1 LFGGEPQRV
10 HAEAV
15 YDDDGVDLRMAAS
28 MRLEHDVLGQL
39 DVGLTHTRRDELE
52 LVGSTGSLVVPDPW
66 IGVSA
71 ALGLRRGT
79 TSETIPVDLPAGSR
93 LGLEE
98 GAVYRLELDL
108 VSRAALA
115 GTPLPFGRA
124 DAVAQAATLEALD
137 ASARS
142 GSRSSRATIRFRPLP
157 GPEGARV
164 LGLGPTAWT
173 LLAVA
178 ALMVGFAKTAVG
190 GVAAISVA
198 VFAAVLPARE
208 STGVLLP
215 LLLVGDVV
223 AVRSYRAH
231 AHWGTLLRLLPAVVV
246 GVLVGV
252 VFVDGVG
259 DTVMR
264 RTIGVILLGLLLH
277 VVLRRRGDG
286 LPARGGSGLWHHVAT
301 GGYGLLAGFTTMV
314 GGSVM
319 SLYLLSSG
327 LSVLGFLGTTA
338 WFFFLVNLFKVPF
351 SIGLGLLSTSSL
363 VLDAMLVPCVLVGT
377 YVGRRVIGR
386 IDQKRFE
393 SLVLVFTALSTV
405 PLLR

>member
-1 LFGGEPQRV
+1 
-10 HAEAV
+10 
-15 YDDDGVDLRMAAS
+15 M
-28 MRLEHDVLGQL
+28 
-39 DVGLTHTRRDELE
+39 
-52 LVGSTGSLVVPDPW
+52 PD
-66 IGVSA
+66 
-71 ALGLRRGT
+71 
-79 TSETIPVDLPAGSR
+79 
-93 LGLEE
+93 
-98 GAVYRLELDL
+98 
-108 VSRAALA
+108 
-115 GTPLPFGRA
+115 
-124 DAVAQAATLEALD
+124 
-137 ASARS
+137 
-142 GSRSSRATIRFRPLP
+142 
-157 GPEGARV
+157 
-164 LGLGPTAWT
+164 LGPTAFA

-178 ALMVGFAKTAVG
+178 ALLVGFAKTAVG

-223 AVRSYRAH
+223 AVRAYRAH

-252 VFVDGVG
+252 VFVGRVD

-264 RTIGVILLGLLLH
+264 RTIGVILLGLVLVH

-286 LPARGGSGLWHHVAT
+286 LPARGGTGLRHHAAT
-301 GGYGLLAGFTTMV
+301 AGYGSLAGFTTMV
-314 GGSVM
+314 ANSGGSVM
-319 SLYLLSSG
+319 ALYLLSSG

-363 VLDAMLVPCVLVGT
+363 LLDAVLVPCVLVGT
-377 YVGRRVIGR
+377 FVARRVIGR
-386 IDQKRFE
+386 IDLKRFE
-393 SLVLVFTALSTV
+393 SLVLVFTVLSTV